1 MKAIRAHDF
10 GGPENLC
17 LDDIPTPRPGPGEV
31 LIGIRAA
38 GVNPADTYMLTGG
51 YAIRPDLP
59 YIPGGD
65 CTGFIAGLGE
75 GVDSFAVGD
84 RVFVSAAL
92 GRDLSGCYAEYA
104 TRPAENVIPLPG
116 NVDFASAA
124 ALGVPY
130 ITAHLALFGRGRA
143 RAGENLFIHGAS
155 GAVGIAATQLARRAG
170 LRVLGSA
177 GSAAGLDR
185 VRAEGA
191 DLVVDHG
198 ANGYLDH
205 IREATGG
212 AGPDLI
218 LEMLANINLAAD
230 MELAAKRGRI
240 VIIGC
245 RGDVTISPRVA
256 MMKELDILGTAIWNM
271 ERDEVV
277 ASLRDVIAALTEGSL
292 APVVGRSYPLAEAA
306 EAHRELMRPGTN
318 GKIVL
323 AMNEFS
329 REP

>member
-1 MKAIRAHDF
+1 MKAIRVHEF

-17 LDDIPTPRPGPGEV
+17 LDEILTPRPGPGEV
-31 LIGIRAA
+31 LIKIRAA
-38 GVNPADTYMLTGG
+38 GVNPADTYMLSGG

-65 CTGFIAGLGE
+65 CAGYVAELGE

-84 RVFVSAAL
+84 RVFISAAL
-92 GRDLSGCYAEYA
+92 GRDLSGCYAEYVA
-104 TRPAENVIPLPG
+104 RPAENVMPLPG
-116 NVDFASAA
+116 NVDFAAAA

-130 ITAHLALFGRGRA
+130 VTAHLALFGRGRA
-143 RAGENLFIHGAS
+143 LAGETLFIHGAS
-155 GAVGIAATQLARRAG
+155 GAVGSAAIQLARRAG

-177 GSAAGLDR
+177 GSAAGMDR

-191 DLVVDHG
+191 DIVVDHG
-198 ANGYLDH
+198 AAGYLDH
-205 IREATGG
+205 IREATDGD
-212 AGPDLI
+212 GPDLI

-230 MELAAKRGRI
+230 MELAARRGRI

-256 MMKELDILGTAIWNM
+256 MMKELDIIGTAIWNM
-271 ERDEVV
+271 ERDEVL
-277 ASLRDVIAALTEGSL
+277 ASLRDVNAGLADGSL
-292 APVVGRSYPLAEAA
+292 TPVVGCRYPLAEAA
-306 EAHRELMRPGTN
+306 EAHREVMRPGTN

-323 AMNEFS
+323 AMDEFS
-329 REP
+329 